1 MRKWG
6 KRFSA
11 GFCVLIQIQIH
22 VYWTC
27 SWKAKNQN
35 MSLSVFTV
43 SYPSECVYIYL
54 IVSLFKCVYLYLYLY
69 LSVSVCVCV
78 YMFVCLYLSVYV
90 CLWVYICSYPS
101 LSVQL
106 CVCICLSVFVFVCLC
121 LSVCTRLCLSNCV
134 FISVCLCLYLSLSVS
149 LFVPVS
155 VCPTVRLYLSV
166 CVCICLCLS
175 ACVFIYLSLCV
186 SISVQGVL
194 LVVATHRW
202 SQWMSLIFTWPVTYM
217 QSQPL
222 TTCLQLSSMLE
233 GFMKRRS
240 QTRHCTDDSYPPA
253 RLDSESS
260 LAYSWLDYRWDTH
273 RHRHTYSQQ
282 TNLSISTT
290 WFLFNLVTTHVLHLW
305 SLLLVHLP
313 GPLWKS
319 LIALFGMLHVVYGTN
334 SPLISASLVR

>member
-1 MRKWG
+1 
-6 KRFSA
+6 
-11 GFCVLIQIQIH
+11 
-22 VYWTC
+22 
-27 SWKAKNQN
+27 
-35 MSLSVFTV
+35 
-43 SYPSECVYIYL
+43 
-54 IVSLFKCVYLYLYLY
+54 
-69 LSVSVCVCV
+69 
-78 YMFVCLYLSVYV
+78 VCLYLSVCV
-90 CLWVYICSYPS
+90 CICLSLSFCSYPS

-106 CVCICLSVFVFVCLC
+106 CVYICLSVFV
-121 LSVCTRLCLSNCV
+121 S
-134 FISVCLCLYLSLSVS
+134 
-149 LFVPVS
+149 VS